1 MPHRRT
7 DLTRALLLPSSLSTA
22 DAFTEL
28 RVLAREERDDW
39 LRQQRAPYEQLP
51 ARTATRPS
59 PRRACSPAK
68 DGSCSPM
75 AISLPGAARREHDRE
90 DQVARTTPRRRLLRH
105 PPRSP
110 LAPGRPSPHPCR
122 TAT

>member
-1 MPHRRT
+1 MRPV
-7 DLTRALLLPSSLSTA
+7 LLPSWLSIA
-22 DAFTEL
+22 DADAVTEL

-51 ARTATRPS
+51 ARPATRPS

-68 DGSCSPM
+68 DGSCSPV

-90 DQVARTTPRRRLLRH
+90 DQVARTTVRRRLLRH
-105 PPRSP
+105 PPRTTCAQPAVSASVP
-110 LAPGRPSPHPCR
+110 DCYPTGA
-122 TAT
+122 